1 MDLDEAKEKFDRA
14 VSILIARKE
23 DYLFEAEKLF
33 LKIEKRGGVSAD
45 LYARSQGNLALIYRE
60 KNDIPKAIQAYERI
74 TKIDSPKAYA
84 RAQLEIGII
93 YFKKNNIKKANEYYK
108 IISLSDSPTH
118 YAYAQW
124 NLYVNTGEEL
134 YLHNIKLNQD
144 LECYAEAQ
152 LKLGLLETLCLKKY
166 EFWKNIPKHS
176 ELYIKERHQID
187 VVESIAKVVNS
198 KYQDQLYGVF
208 ESISS
213 ILESLFVDNRY
224 EQFIAHYTNLTV
236 SKLLLTKQEDDKKF
250 KLKSTLRLNTINL
263 MNDPEEGLLI
273 NKLLFLDSKIV
284 TQDSAFIT
292 CFTLHHDSLNQFR
305 LYAKEAQQEASGLS
319 LVLGKEFFAK
329 EHNAASIYEKSKL
342 ERVESLDK
350 NIDAEETNKKNALAA
365 MPLYRC
371 IYFDPTSGLVKV
383 AQREEWSFRRE
394 FKLENKHQW
403 FDENPSAEEKWQEY
417 NQKVTEIEKSVK
429 LGLKELS
436 ALVEKLRIDQLNEQE
451 KEVLA
456 EIFLPLRY
464 LIKNMAF
471 KEEQECRIVYV
482 TQMDNPLIQYD
493 EKINRIYI
501 DYAPSVME
509 HLEKIYIAPKAKD
522 EKMVFEYLCSR
533 GQEIRKGKKAVKV
546 KISQNPFR

>member
-1 MDLDEAKEKFDRA
+1 MDLEEAEEILNYGYYEYEKNNFDEAIKALVKIKFHPKVLRFYIRAQYKLGFIYRDQGELELAKLSFNNIKRQFNSVLFSGAKMNIANIFIKEKN
-14 VSILIARKE
+14 
-23 DYLFEAEKLF
+23 
-33 LKIEKRGGVSAD
+33 IEK
-45 LYARSQGNLALIYRE
+45 ALESY
-60 KNDIPKAIQAYERI
+60 KDIER
-74 TKIDSPKAYA
+74 KDSPQIYA
-84 RAQLEIGII
+84 HAQLEI
-93 YFKKNNIKKANEYYK
+93 FKLSKNSNFLKKIREDDGGG
-108 IISLSDSPTH
+108 L
-118 YAYAQW
+118 
-124 NLYVNTGEEL
+124 
-134 YLHNIKLNQD
+134 
-144 LECYAEAQ
+144 YAEAQ
-152 LKLGLLETLCLKKY
+152 FILGEIEFSLDAKKN
-166 EFWKNIPKHS
+166 FWKNIPRNS
-176 ELYIKERHQID
+176 EIYIKERHQID
-187 VVESIAKVVNS
+187 IVESIAKVVNN

-236 SKLLLTKQEDDKKF
+236 SKLLLTKQEGEKKF

-350 NIDAEETNKKNALAA
+350 NIDVEETNKKNALAA

-417 NQKVTEIEKSVK
+417 NQKVTEIEENVK
-429 LGLKELS
+429 MGLKELTELINE
-436 ALVEKLRIDQLNEQE
+436 LVRGDLVDTE
-451 KEVLA
+451 KELLA
-456 EIFLPLRY
+456 EILLPLRY
-464 LIKNMAF
+464 LLKHMAF

-482 TQMDNPLIQYD
+482 TQMDNELIQYD
-493 EKINRIYI
+493 EKINRVYI
-501 DYAPSVME
+501 DYEPSVME
-509 HLEKIYIAPKAKD
+509 YLEKIYIAPKAKD

-533 GQEIRKGKKAVKV
+533 GQEIRKGKEAVKV